1 MIVLPKWYLWLFTLV
16 SIVMAVDRILAR
28 FFDIGDTKD
37 SIFIS
42 WCVLFVLL
50 LFSNLSGL
58 TEKDQGVEDTVR
70 SKYSNDMQAV

>member
-37 SIFIS
+37 SIFIT
-42 WCVLFVLL
+42 WCAMFVLL
-50 LFSNLSGL
+50 LFSNLAGL
-58 TEKDQGVEDTVR
+58 TGSTEKDQGAEDTDQQG
-70 SKYSNDMQAV
+70 S